1 MGNLRPGHLVEAAF
15 WLGFAA
21 LAFIFSFEFD
31 RPIDVYKL
39 GATAWPRAV
48 ILLIAL
54 AAVGQ
59 LYWHWRFGDE
69 ETVEIDEPPSSEAA
83 SSTVGE
89 EAAET
94 RLRYY
99 LRLGALFVLPLLYAY
114 FMSDLGF
121 YAMTPFFI
129 VAVLWLLGE
138 RRWRYLLGVTVFV
151 YAFIIIIFAK
161 FLYVGLPTGSVS
173 PFYDYSNWLL
183 VLLRGN

>member
-31 RPIDVYKL
+31 RAIDTYKL
-39 GATAWPRAV
+39 GATTWPRAV

-54 AAVGQ
+54 AAAGQ

-69 ETVEIDEPPSSEAA
+69 ETAEIDEKLSEAA
-83 SSTVGE
+83 ASTAAE

-94 RLRYY
+94 PLRYY
-99 LRLGALFVLPLLYAY
+99 LRLAALFAVPLLYAY

-129 VAVLWLLGE
+129 LAVLWLLGE
-138 RRWRYLLGVTVFV
+138 RRWRYLLGVTVFA
-151 YAFIIIIFAK
+151 YALIVIIFAK